1 MNDKATNGLD
11 YGYDSILFDEQQND
25 MYFTNSNSKLTI
37 QGEGYF
43 NSNNI
48 YPITVKT
55 SITGNVKFM
64 LDGLENFDS
73 TQPIYIHNNTTD
85 SYHDLRN
92 GIYEINLTAGT
103 YETQFSL
110 RFNQTTL
117 SNEDVVV
124 NGLNTMFIQN
134 NNTIAIKNELLN
146 LFIEKVHLYNL
157 LGQIIKT
164 WDVSNYDQTNIS
176 IPVEFISTGTY
187 IVKIQTTNGNFSK
200 KIIKN

>member
-1 MNDKATNGLD
+1 MSKEKIIKEYFQSWGNNDISIIDKIFSENAIYTEC
-11 YGYDSILFDEQQND
+11 YGPKYTSKKQILKWFKEWQEKGKVIAWSIKN
-25 MYFTNSNSKLTI
+25 
-37 QGEGYF
+37 
-43 NSNNI
+43 
-48 YPITVKT
+48 
-55 SITGNVKFM
+55 
-64 LDGLENFDS
+64 
-73 TQPIYIHNNTTD
+73 
-85 SYHDLRN
+85 
-92 GIYEINLTAGT
+92 IYEINLTAGT